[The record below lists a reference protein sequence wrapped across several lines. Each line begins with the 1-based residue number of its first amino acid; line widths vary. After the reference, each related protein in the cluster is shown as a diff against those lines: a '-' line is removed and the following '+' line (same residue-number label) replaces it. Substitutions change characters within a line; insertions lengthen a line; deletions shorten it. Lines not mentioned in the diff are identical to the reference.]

1 MINRFTLVMGAA
13 LASLTLLTSTA
24 HAFEQVDPGQAL
36 ISGFASK
43 HLKTNKFRENNYG
56 IGYRTE
62 TGYLAGYY
70 RNSEDRDGFYVGR
83 EFHFQVAS
91 HVRLGVMAGVVTG
104 YKKRDVMPLLLPE
117 VLQMGAG
124 VHRLCRGQFVPVGLY
139 QLLPAGHHP
148 QEIGCA

>member
-1 MINRFTLVMGAA
+1 MINRFTLVIGATF
-13 LASLTLLTSTA
+13 ASFALLTGSA

-43 HLKTNKFRENNYG
+43 HLNTNKFRENNYG

-70 RNSEDRDGFYVGR
+70 RNSEDRDGFYAGR

-117 VLQMGAG
+117 VLLTVSRYELALTM
-124 VHRLCRGQFVPVGLY
+124 VPKLDKLPSTLAA
-139 QLLPAGHHP
+139 QLRFKF
-148 QEIGCA
+148 